1 MSQNSTISEATPDSV
16 WAILRELT
24 ARQVEN
30 ERSLKEMFSETKDLI
45 AANALQMAVTD
56 RHISRLEKQIG
67 GISNSY
73 GSFAE
78 EYFYNSLDRGDKI
91 FFNLKT

>member
-16 WAILRELT
+16 WAILRELA

-30 ERSLKEMFSETKDLI
+30 ERIMTERFEANALQMAENDRILKEMFAETKDLI

-56 RHISRLEKQIG
+56 HHISRL
-67 GISNSY
+67 
-73 GSFAE
+73 
-78 EYFYNSLDRGDKI
+78 
-91 FFNLKT
+91 